1 MKKII
6 SIASLLLAAI
16 LSAQTQAAAN
26 PAAPQKAE
34 QAPAANSATKKNE
47 TQTPAANP
55 ADQKNEAQAPAS
67 PSVQTKAQQSPAAP
81 QAQSKRDAFAAMLY
95 VSIQDPSMEWWFN
108 VPANA
113 APHISELKKIFFNQE
128 FSLFPFANNA
138 KVKDGK
144 FEMSYTITMESPD
157 GKSTDLVRDAKF
169 DGTKVSDDIIVACP
183 DVIDFKLDRRFPE
196 GLYKFKMSATDKI
209 SGETSEYENHIRL
222 TEWSAPATFA
232 DKKLVAEYVRAY
244 SLQPSPDIL
253 YSIVF
258 SNDFDLEQK
267 GAPNSLNYTYLG
279 FIKAAFKKNMFLLS
293 QIRDTFK
300 SMSDINRAK
309 FILILA
315 LLDAEAVDETQL
327 TEVEKQYQ
335 KKIRTFKMPNPY
347 GKWDPFLGA
356 AQIDMLWGEFFANG
370 TYRPI
375 RRILN
380 ILSHAKDA
388 AFADGLAEKRQAPK
402 TREEWDR
409 YMFGRLYKAALK
421 TVAINAS
428 KYPLVEQYCA
438 WALQHGDIPKVSY
451 EVLSPL
457 LEHIREMKSPGSTEG
472 VKDELPKV
480 KMPEINI
487 DKI

>member
-16 LSAQTQAAAN
+16 LSAQTQADAN

-34 QAPAANSATKKNE
+34 QAPAANSATQKNE

-67 PSVQTKAQQSPAAP
+67 PSVQKKAQQSPAAP

-144 FEMSYTITMESPD
+144 FEMSYTITMQSPD

-472 VKDELPKV
+472 VKDEPPKV

>member
-34 QAPAANSATKKNE
+34 QAHAANSATKKNE

-67 PSVQTKAQQSPAAP
+67 PSAQKKAQQSPAAP

-144 FEMSYTITMESPD
+144 FEMSYTITMQSPD

-315 LLDAEAVDETQL
+315 LLDAETVDETQL

>member
-55 ADQKNEAQAPAS
+55 ADQKNEAQAPVS
-67 PSVQTKAQQSPAAP
+67 PSVQKKAQQSPAAP

-380 ILSHAKDA
+380 ILSHSKDA

>member
-67 PSVQTKAQQSPAAP
+67 PSVQKKAQQSPAAP

-144 FEMSYTITMESPD
+144 FEMSYTITMQSPD

-327 TEVEKQYQ
+327 TDVEKQYQ

>member
-16 LSAQTQAAAN
+16 LSAQTQADAN

-55 ADQKNEAQAPAS
+55 AAQKNEAQAPVS
-67 PSVQTKAQQSPAAP
+67 PSVQKKAQQSPAAP

-196 GLYKFKMSATDKI
+196 GLYKFKMSAKDKI

-222 TEWSAPATFA
+222 TEWSVPATFA

-244 SLQPSPDIL
+244 SLQPSPEIL

-279 FIKAAFKKNMFLLS
+279 FIKAAFKKNMFLIS

>member
-67 PSVQTKAQQSPAAP
+67 PSVQKKAQQSPAAP

-183 DVIDFKLDRRFPE
+183 DVIDIKLDRRFPE
-196 GLYKFKMSATDKI
+196 GLYKFKKSATDKI

-457 LEHIREMKSPGSTEG
+457 LEHIREMKSPGSPEG

>member
-67 PSVQTKAQQSPAAP
+67 PPVQKKAQQSPAAP

>member
-55 ADQKNEAQAPAS
+55 AAQKNEAQAPAS
-67 PSVQTKAQQSPAAP
+67 PSAQKKAQQSPAAP

-144 FEMSYTITMESPD
+144 FEMSYTITMQSPD

-315 LLDAEAVDETQL
+315 LLDAETVDETQL

>member
-34 QAPAANSATKKNE
+34 QAPAANSATQKNE

-67 PSVQTKAQQSPAAP
+67 PSVQKKAQQSPAAP

-144 FEMSYTITMESPD
+144 FEISYTITMQSPD

>member
-67 PSVQTKAQQSPAAP
+67 PSVQKKAQQSPAAP

-108 VPANA
+108 IPANA

>member
-67 PSVQTKAQQSPAAP
+67 PSVQKKAQQSPAAP

-157 GKSTDLVRDAKF
+157 GKSTDLARDAKF

-457 LEHIREMKSPGSTEG
+457 LEHIREMKSPGSPEG

>member
-55 ADQKNEAQAPAS
+55 AAQKNEAQAPAS
-67 PSVQTKAQQSPAAP
+67 PSVQKKAQQSPAAP

-144 FEMSYTITMESPD
+144 FEMSYTITMQSPD

-402 TREEWDR
+402 TREEWDK

-428 KYPLVEQYCA
+428 RYPLVEQYCA

>member
-67 PSVQTKAQQSPAAP
+67 PSVQKKAQQSPAAP

-95 VSIQDPSMEWWFN
+95 VSIQYPSMEWWFN

-144 FEMSYTITMESPD
+144 FEMSYTITMQSPD

>member
-67 PSVQTKAQQSPAAP
+67 PSVQKKAQQSPAAP
-81 QAQSKRDAFAAMLY
+81 QVQSKRDAFAAMLY

-144 FEMSYTITMESPD
+144 FEMSYTITMQSPD

>member
-47 TQTPAANP
+47 TQTPAANQ

-67 PSVQTKAQQSPAAP
+67 PSVQKKAQQSPAAP

>member
-34 QAPAANSATKKNE
+34 QAPAANPATKKNE

-67 PSVQTKAQQSPAAP
+67 PSVQKKAQQSPAAP

-144 FEMSYTITMESPD
+144 FEMSYTITMQSPD

-279 FIKAAFKKNMFLLS
+279 FIKAAFKKNMFLIS

>member
-26 PAAPQKAE
+26 PA
-34 QAPAANSATKKNE
+34 
-47 TQTPAANP
+47 
-55 ADQKNEAQAPAS
+55 DQKNEAQAPAS
-67 PSVQTKAQQSPAAP
+67 PSVQKKAQQSPAAP
-81 QAQSKRDAFAAMLY
+81 QVQSKRDAFAAMLY

-144 FEMSYTITMESPD
+144 FEMSYTITMQSPD
-157 GKSTDLVRDAKF
+157 GKSTDLVRGAKF

>member
-55 ADQKNEAQAPAS
+55 AAQKNEAQAPAS
-67 PSVQTKAQQSPAAP
+67 PSVQKKAQQSPAAP

-144 FEMSYTITMESPD
+144 FEMSYTITMQSPD

-293 QIRDTFK
+293 QIRDTYK

-402 TREEWDR
+402 TREEWDK

-428 KYPLVEQYCA
+428 RYPLVEQYCA

>member
-67 PSVQTKAQQSPAAP
+67 LSVQKKAQQSPAAP

>member
-16 LSAQTQAAAN
+16 LSAQTQA
-26 PAAPQKAE
+26 
-34 QAPAANSATKKNE
+34 AANSATKKNE

-67 PSVQTKAQQSPAAP
+67 PSVQKKAQQSPAAP

>member
-67 PSVQTKAQQSPAAP
+67 PSVQKKAQQSPAAP

-113 APHISELKKIFFNQE
+113 APHISELKKIFFIQE

-144 FEMSYTITMESPD
+144 FEMSYTITMQSPD

-402 TREEWDR
+402 TREERDR

>member
-34 QAPAANSATKKNE
+34 QAPAANPATKKNE

-67 PSVQTKAQQSPAAP
+67 PSVQKKAQQSPAAP

-144 FEMSYTITMESPD
+144 FEMSYTITMQSPD

>member
-26 PAAPQKAE
+26 PA
-34 QAPAANSATKKNE
+34 
-47 TQTPAANP
+47 
-55 ADQKNEAQAPAS
+55 DQKNEAQAPAS
-67 PSVQTKAQQSPAAP
+67 PSVQKKAQQSPAAP
-81 QAQSKRDAFAAMLY
+81 QVQSKRDAFAAMLY

-144 FEMSYTITMESPD
+144 FEMSYTITMQSPD
-157 GKSTDLVRDAKF
+157 GKSTDLVRGAKF

-356 AQIDMLWGEFFANG
+356 AQIDMLWGEVFANG

>member
-67 PSVQTKAQQSPAAP
+67 PSVQKKAQQSPAAP

-327 TEVEKQYQ
+327 TDVEKQYQ

>member
-16 LSAQTQAAAN
+16 LSAQTQADAN

-67 PSVQTKAQQSPAAP
+67 PSVQKKAQQSPAAP

-144 FEMSYTITMESPD
+144 FEMSYTITMQSPD

>member
-67 PSVQTKAQQSPAAP
+67 PSVQKKAQQSPAAP

-113 APHISELKKIFFNQE
+113 APHISELKKIFCNQE

-169 DGTKVSDDIIVACP
+169 DGTKISDDIIVACP

>member
-1 MKKII
+1 MCI
-6 SIASLLLAAI
+6 
-16 LSAQTQAAAN
+16 
-26 PAAPQKAE
+26 
-34 QAPAANSATKKNE
+34 
-47 TQTPAANP
+47 
-55 ADQKNEAQAPAS
+55 
-67 PSVQTKAQQSPAAP
+67 
-81 QAQSKRDAFAAMLY
+81 RD
-95 VSIQDPSMEWWFN
+95 S
-108 VPANA
+108 
-113 APHISELKKIFFNQE
+113 
-128 FSLFPFANNA
+128 
-138 KVKDGK
+138 
-144 FEMSYTITMESPD
+144 
-157 GKSTDLVRDAKF
+157 
-169 DGTKVSDDIIVACP
+169 
-183 DVIDFKLDRRFPE
+183 FKLDRRFPE

>member
-34 QAPAANSATKKNE
+34 QSPAANSATKKNE

-67 PSVQTKAQQSPAAP
+67 PSVQKKAQQSPAAP

-144 FEMSYTITMESPD
+144 FEMSYTITMQSPD

-457 LEHIREMKSPGSTEG
+457 LEHIREMKSPRSTEG

>member
-55 ADQKNEAQAPAS
+55 AAQKNEAQAPAS
-67 PSVQTKAQQSPAAP
+67 PSVQKKAQQSPAAP

-144 FEMSYTITMESPD
+144 FEMSYTITMQSPD

-438 WALQHGDIPKVSY
+438 WHSSMGIFRKF
-451 EVLSPL
+451 
-457 LEHIREMKSPGSTEG
+457 HTKF
-472 VKDELPKV
+472 
-480 KMPEINI
+480 
-487 DKI
+487 

>member
-34 QAPAANSATKKNE
+34 QTPAANSATKKNE

-67 PSVQTKAQQSPAAP
+67 PSVQKKAQQSPAAP

-144 FEMSYTITMESPD
+144 FEMSYTITMQSPD

>member
-55 ADQKNEAQAPAS
+55 ADQKNEAQATAS
-67 PSVQTKAQQSPAAP
+67 PSVQKKAQQSPAAP

-144 FEMSYTITMESPD
+144 FEMSYTITMQSPD

>member
-55 ADQKNEAQAPAS
+55 ADQKNEAQAPVS
-67 PSVQTKAQQSPAAP
+67 PSVQKKAQQSPAAP

-144 FEMSYTITMESPD
+144 FEMSYTITMQSPD

>member
-55 ADQKNEAQAPAS
+55 AAQKNEAQAPAS
-67 PSVQTKAQQSPAAP
+67 PSVQKKAQQSPAAP

-144 FEMSYTITMESPD
+144 FEMSYTITMQSPD

-244 SLQPSPDIL
+244 SLQPSPEIL

-421 TVAINAS
+421 TIAINAS

>member
-34 QAPAANSATKKNE
+34 QTPAANSATKKNE
-47 TQTPAANP
+47 TQTPAA
-55 ADQKNEAQAPAS
+55 S
-67 PSVQTKAQQSPAAP
+67 PSVQKKAQQSPAAP

-138 KVKDGK
+138 KVKDSK

>member
-16 LSAQTQAAAN
+16 LTAQTQAAAN

-67 PSVQTKAQQSPAAP
+67 PSVQKKAQQSPAAP

>member
-26 PAAPQKAE
+26 PA
-34 QAPAANSATKKNE
+34 
-47 TQTPAANP
+47 
-55 ADQKNEAQAPAS
+55 DQKNEAQAPAS
-67 PSVQTKAQQSPAAP
+67 PSVQKKAQQSPAAP

-169 DGTKVSDDIIVACP
+169 DGTKISDDIIVACP
-183 DVIDFKLDRRFPE
+183 DVIDFKLDKRFPE

>member
-67 PSVQTKAQQSPAAP
+67 PSVQKKAQQSPAAP
-81 QAQSKRDAFAAMLY
+81 PAQSKRDAFAAMLY

-144 FEMSYTITMESPD
+144 FEMSYTITMQSPD

>member
-55 ADQKNEAQAPAS
+55 AAQKNEAQAPAS
-67 PSVQTKAQQSPAAP
+67 PSVQKKAQQSPAAP

-144 FEMSYTITMESPD
+144 FEMSYTITMQSPD

-438 WALQHGDIPKVSY
+438 PSTSA
-451 EVLSPL
+451 SP
-457 LEHIREMKSPGSTEG
+457 SPRSRWSAQAPARRRT
-472 VKDELPKV
+472 
-480 KMPEINI
+480 IS
-487 DKI
+487 

>member
-67 PSVQTKAQQSPAAP
+67 PSVQKKAQQSPTAP